1 MSLVFVVIHFF
12 HLYWLLQP
20 FSSCYK
26 SLCCLEFILFIFSSN
41 WFCAL
46 LILFFFLYIVF
57 YFVHLLLPFCKIIL
71 LLFTLSLDTSGLW
84 ICGLLMFTWVCVIV
98 LSLPSKT
105 VFQRYPIF
113 SSVCVNEESKLEW
126 KKGFLEL
133 KSFFSPRL

>member
-20 FSSCYK
+20 FFSCYK
-26 SLCCLEFILFIFSSN
+26 SLCCLEFLLFIFSSN

-71 LLFTLSLDTSGLW
+71 LLVTLSLDTSGLW

-105 VFQRYPIF
+105 IFQRYPIF
-113 SSVCVNEESKLEW
+113 FSVCVNEESKLEW